1 MAIEGL
7 NRAHKSSNL
16 PRRVWHTTWKTLVFY
31 MKASG
36 IAIYIIESEVYS
48 CTQLTSQKRRLQ
60 EASLVVYFRETEKK
74 IYK

>member
-1 MAIEGL
+1 
-7 NRAHKSSNL
+7 
-16 PRRVWHTTWKTLVFY
+16 

-48 CTQLTSQKRRLQ
+48 CTQLTIQRRRLQ